1 MNDLEV
7 ADSSVLALLEETSI
21 WGARGVETGAFLLR
35 DRDAPACCIAL
46 AATVGVVRRPDLF
59 TVSGRAIA
67 GLFSWADDNRMRIAA
82 QVHSH
87 RRGALL
93 SRTDL
98 EHGFSV
104 RGFIS
109 AVIPFFV
116 APPRRIERWG
126 WWQFDG
132 AWQPARSPLV
142 TKGNLRLV
150 RFDEEGVRET

>member
-7 ADSSVLALLEETSI
+7 ADSVVRTLLEETAI

-35 DRDAPACCIAL
+35 DQDSPACCVAL
-46 AATVGVVRRPDLF
+46 AAATGVVRHPDLF
-59 TVSGRAIA
+59 TISGRAIA
-67 GLFSWADDNRMRIAA
+67 ELFSWADDHRMRIAA

-109 AVIPFFV
+109 AVIPFFA
-116 APPRRIERWG
+116 APPRRIEQWG

-132 AWQPARSPLV
+132 AWQPVRAPLV
-142 TKGNLRLV
+142 TAGDLRLV
-150 RFDEEGVRET
+150 RFDEEGVREA